1 MASGGAGAS
10 SGAARQVSADLVSLS
25 QAAKHRLPPVTQA
38 AERALL
44 TLRSL
49 QRSGEPLRAKDFLT
63 PFLLAMREPA
73 ADTSILLHAMGAV
86 HRQVTLDTVQAKSV
100 PELLQAIR
108 EQANHA
114 DQSIQLKVL
123 QVLPLLLGRLEY
135 PVDAKFIHDSV
146 DTLLLMRRSHSG
158 PVMQQTASATLH
170 Q

>member
-49 QRSGEPLRAKDFLT
+49 QRSGEPLRSKDFLT

-108 EQANHA
+108 EQVSVPSAYSSQQGSQGSLTSRDCAGEPRRPVHPA
-114 DQSIQLKVL
+114 ESAAGAAPSFRTLRVPCGR
-123 QVLPLLLGRLEY
+123 QVYPRLC
-135 PVDAKFIHDSV
+135 
-146 DTLLLMRRSHSG
+146 
-158 PVMQQTASATLH
+158 
-170 Q
+170 